1 MKLLAVNG
9 SPRKNKNTAGLL
21 QKIVEGAAS
30 KGAESKLV
38 HLRDL
43 KFTGCLSCF
52 ECKKVGGRSYGRCAV
67 SDGLTE
73 TLAEAAEA
81 DVLALG
87 SPLYFGTETAYMRA
101 FMERL
106 CFPSLLYKKENR
118 ILSKSKKG
126 TAFIYTMNVPQ
137 ALAEKMGY
145 DKTIHAA
152 KDRMISLY
160 GSCEVLLAC
169 DTKQF
174 DDYSGYESDLFN
186 VKEKLR
192 RHEEEFPLELQLAFE
207 LGQNLVS

>member
-9 SPRKNKNTAGLL
+9 SPRKNRNTTALL

-30 KGAESKLV
+30 KGAESELI

-43 KFTGCLSCF
+43 NFTGCVSCF
-52 ECKKVGGRSYGRCAV
+52 ECKRIGGRSYGKCAV
-67 SDGLTE
+67 VDGLTE
-73 TLAEAAEA
+73 TLDKAEAS

-87 SPLYFGTETAYMRA
+87 SPFYFGVETAYMRA

-106 CFPSLLYKKENR
+106 YFPSLLYKKENR
-118 ILSKSKKG
+118 ILAKPKKG
-126 TAFIYTMNVPQ
+126 TALIYTMNVQ
-137 ALAEKMGY
+137 KSLMERMGY
-145 DKTIHAA
+145 DRTIDATRE
-152 KDRMISLY
+152 RMSSCY

-174 DDYSGYESDLFN
+174 DDYSNYEVDLFN
-186 VKEKLR
+186 VEDKLR
-192 RHEEEFPLELQLAFE
+192 RHEEEFPRELQLAFE